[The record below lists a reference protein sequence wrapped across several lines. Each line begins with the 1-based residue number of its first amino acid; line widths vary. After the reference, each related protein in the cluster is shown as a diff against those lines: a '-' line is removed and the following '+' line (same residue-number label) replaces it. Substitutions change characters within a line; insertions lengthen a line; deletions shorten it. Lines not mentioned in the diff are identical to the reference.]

1 MANLR
6 LRENGNKSMKFLY
19 EQFQVKITT
28 RLKED
33 RAESLA
39 QNKPRFM
46 KDAPCFSHE
55 VG

>member
-6 LRENGNKSMKFLY
+6 LRENANKSMKFLY

-33 RAESLA
+33 QRRKPGPKEAMFYERRAL
-39 QNKPRFM
+39 F
-46 KDAPCFSHE
+46 
-55 VG
+55 